1 MGSVSSISF
10 PIFSMSGL
18 ISFSM
23 IRKQKKI
30 ANPMGGRIKAIWV
43 FRKCGFG
50 EEIWK

>member
-1 MGSVSSISF
+1 
-10 PIFSMSGL
+10 
-18 ISFSM
+18 M

-30 ANPMGGRIKAIWV
+30 APMGGRIKAIWV